1 MTKDPDA
8 SKADAGAAN
17 RDESDDGPTIWE
29 DPTVPIGNG
38 PFTDRW
44 PIAVWT
50 VVWLVWLVFLVA
62 MLVAPSGGA
71 SGP

>member
-8 SKADAGAAN
+8 DKADVAN
-17 RDESDDGPTIWE
+17 TDEQDDGPTIWE

-44 PIAVWT
+44 PIAVWA
-50 VVWLVWLVFLVA
+50 VVWLVWLGFLGA